1 MAQPAVEPKADV
13 TGGGPTAFPEVDAFL
28 DGLADKN
35 GALIPTLHKAQ
46 ETYGYLSK
54 EVQLYI
60 ANKLQIPAAKVYG
73 VATFY
78 SLFSME
84 KRGQY
89 RVNIC
94 MGTACYVRNAEA
106 VLKEFANELNIEV
119 KQTTEDGLFTVDGVR
134 CVGACGLA
142 PVVMVNDKVFG
153 RVATADVKGIV
164 EEYLEKGSTE

>member
-1 MAQPAVEPKADV
+1 MAQP
-13 TGGGPTAFPEVDAFL
+13 AFPEVDAFL
-28 DGLADKN
+28 DSLTDKN

-46 ETYGYLSK
+46 ETYGFLSK
-54 EVQLYI
+54 EVQLYV
-60 ANKLQIPAAKVYG
+60 AQKLQIPAAKVYG

-89 RVNIC
+89 RINVC
-94 MGTACYVRNAEA
+94 MGTPCYVRNAEA
-106 VLKEFANELNIEV
+106 VLKEFSKELNV
-119 KQTTEDGLFTVDGVR
+119 DLKKTTEDGLFTVDGVR

-153 RVATADVKGIV
+153 RVGIPNVKEIV
-164 EEYLEKGSTE
+164 EEYLAIGSIE

>member
-1 MAQPAVEPKADV
+1 MAEQ
-13 TGGGPTAFPEVDAFL
+13 TTFPEVDAFL
-28 DGLADKN
+28 DSLPDKN

-46 ETYGYLSK
+46 EAYGYLPK

-60 ANKLQIPAAKVYG
+60 AQKLKIPAAKVYG

-84 KRGQY
+84 KRGKY
-89 RVNIC
+89 RINVC

-106 VLKEFANELNIEV
+106 LLKEFANELNTEV
-119 KQTTEDGLFTVDGVR
+119 KATTEDGLFTVDGVR

-142 PVVMVNDKVFG
+142 PVVMINEKTYG
-153 RVATADVKGIV
+153 RIGPADVKGIV
-164 EEYLEKGSTE
+164 EEYLEVGSVE